1 MSSTNGVDPLRIRQ
15 LRAIAENLCS
25 LANLHRENHNYVI
38 ADALYV
44 RSLSVAEQI
53 HISGNDKN
61 MVGSRIRTEQQ
72 VVHDMRSDASTG
84 R

>member
-1 MSSTNGVDPLRIRQ
+1 MSNTNNVEPLRIRQ
-15 LRAIAENLCS
+15 LRAIAENLRS

-53 HISGNDKN
+53 HSSENDV
-61 MVGSRIRTEQQ
+61 VGSRIRTEQQ
-72 VVHDMRSDASTG
+72 VAHNIHSGNNGG